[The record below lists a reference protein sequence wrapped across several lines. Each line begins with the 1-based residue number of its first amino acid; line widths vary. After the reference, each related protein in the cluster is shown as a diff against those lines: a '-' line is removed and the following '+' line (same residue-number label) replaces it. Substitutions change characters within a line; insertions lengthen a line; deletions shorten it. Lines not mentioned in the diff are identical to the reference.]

1 MKVVLHPAA
10 ERDAEAAQGWYR
22 DRSALAARAFLTELM
37 DAVEHLGQPPRVG
50 SPYLAGTHRKL
61 LPTFSFSLVDRVEAE
76 CILLIAIAHHRR
88 KPGYW
93 LQRH

>member
-22 DRSALAARAFLTELM
+22 ERSALAARAFLTELM
-37 DAVEHLGQPPRVG
+37 DAIQHLGEPPLVG
-50 SPYLAGTHRKL
+50 SPYLAGTRRQF
-61 LPTFSFSLVDRVEAE
+61 LPTFPFSLVYRVEAGR
-76 CILLIAIAHHRR
+76 IVLIAIAHHRR